1 MSAMQRVLL
10 LGGTGFVGRS
20 VCERLVERDSAMRLT
35 VATRRL
41 ANAKPVQF
49 LPTVDPVECDV
60 HDDAQLARLVAGH
73 DAVVNLIAILHGSA
87 ADFERV
93 HVRLARRLASAC
105 TATGVKRLVHVS
117 ALGVSP
123 DAPSNYLRSKAE
135 AEAILQAAPLELS
148 VLRPSVIF
156 GAGDSFLNLFAALQ
170 SVFPVMPLAGIDA
183 RFQPVWVEDVS
194 EALLRC
200 LERKD
205 SIGKAYECAGPQ
217 VFTLG
222 ELVRLAGRLCG
233 HERRVIALPESLGS
247 LQAAAMELMPGVP
260 LMSRDNI
267 LSMRVP
273 NVATG
278 LLPGLEGLDIKPASL
293 QAVAPTYLSPGQ
305 GVARFNRWRG
315 LRAGS

>member
-1 MSAMQRVLL
+1 MKKVLL

-20 VCERLVERDSAMRLT
+20 VCERLLERDTSMRLT

-41 ANAKPVQF
+41 AHAKSVQF

-60 HDDAQLARLVAGH
+60 HDDAQLAHLVAGH

-87 ADFERV
+87 SDFERV
-93 HVRLARRLASAC
+93 HVRLARRLAAAC
-105 TATGVKRLVHVS
+105 STAGVTRLVHVS
-117 ALGVSP
+117 ALGVSA

-135 AEAILQAAPLELS
+135 AETILRAAQLELS

-170 SVFPVMPLAGIDA
+170 AVFPVMPLTGVEA

-200 LERKD
+200 LERRE
-205 SIGKAYECAGPQ
+205 SIGQTYECAGPQ

-222 ELVRLAGRLCG
+222 ELVKIAGRLCG
-233 HERRVIALPESLGS
+233 HERRLVALPESIGK
-247 LQAAAMELMPGVP
+247 LQATAMELMPGTP

-273 NVATG
+273 NVATS
-278 LLPGLEGLDIKPASL
+278 LLPGLDALGIAPSSL
-293 QAVAPTYLSPGQ
+293 HAIAPTYLSPGQ
-305 GVARFNRWRG
+305 GVARFNRWRAAKSNG
-315 LRAGS
+315 

>member
-1 MSAMQRVLL
+1 MKKVLL

-20 VCERLVERDSAMRLT
+20 VCERLLERDTSMRLT

-41 ANAKPVQF
+41 AHAKSVQF

-87 ADFERV
+87 SDFERV
-93 HVRLARRLASAC
+93 HVRLARRLAAACSA
-105 TATGVKRLVHVS
+105 AGVTRLVHVS
-117 ALGVSP
+117 ALGVSA

-135 AEAILQAAPLELS
+135 AETILRAAQLELS

-170 SVFPVMPLAGIDA
+170 AVFPVMPLTGVEA

-200 LERKD
+200 LERRE
-205 SIGKAYECAGPQ
+205 SIGQTYECAGPQ

-222 ELVRLAGRLCG
+222 ELVKIAGRLCG
-233 HERRVIALPESLGS
+233 HERRLVALPESIGK
-247 LQAAAMELMPGVP
+247 LQATAMELMPGTP

-273 NVATG
+273 NVATS
-278 LLPGLEGLDIKPASL
+278 LLPGLDALGIAASSL
-293 QAVAPTYLSPGQ
+293 HAIAPTYLSPGQ
-305 GVARFNRWRG
+305 GVARFNRWR
-315 LRAGS
+315 AAKSSV